1 MSAGAS
7 PLLDKLVSEEII
19 RPEQR
24 EASLNWMARTGDRV
38 EEALLETEAIEEA
51 DLLRY
56 LAAQHKTRFVSTEKL
71 AKAEIDR
78 SVLDK
83 LPRKVAERSLVFPV
97 LYAEATGTLSVVTPD
112 PDDIAV
118 LDNVRAVS
126 GVKQVQAFVGRPK
139 AIAAA
144 IAKTYGGDIH
154 AFAKLDRAARQQFST
169 MMDVFERRLLSEE
182 SIVTSLAHEGTSRE
196 RTFSAEDMNRSAQ
209 GRAVTGS
216 AGGVEGTA
224 YLETLN
230 VLISL
235 VENSRPDLRGH
246 SAQVARLVKKLCE
259 RLRLSDAERTSAMIA
274 AYVHDLGKMGA
285 YHLTALNVADYE
297 GHRASAS
304 KQYKA
309 PSRLVE
315 SIQLPNEVLMAV
327 ENMYE
332 RYDAQGLPR
341 GIGGKEIPLGARIL
355 AIADT
360 YADLTQNPK
369 NPYRKTLRPAQACEV
384 LATNKG
390 KIFDPNLVDLFKLT
404 VTGEDLKARLL
415 ADRRL
420 ALIIDPDPEETTVL
434 ELRLVERGFEVKLA
448 STSEQALKILEAGG
462 VEIVCSELDIK
473 PQDGLQLL
481 EHGRKQRWGQKLPWI
496 IMSGRAV
503 SADAQRAFE
512 LGASDVVAKPV
523 SAELLVAKMK
533 QLIEQSAA
541 GAAGSRGVSGS
552 LQEMSLPDIVQ
563 VLWHGRKTGSLKI
576 QATGERGEI
585 HFVDGAIYN
594 AMWAKVRG
602 ADAFYAMISLNEGEF
617 SLEPSFRAPQQVI
630 KESPEALLLEGMRRL
645 DEGAR

>member
-7 PLLDKLVSEEII
+7 QLLDKLVLEEVI

-24 EASLNWMARTGDRV
+24 EAALNWIARTGERV
-38 EEALLETEAIEEA
+38 EEALIETEALQEA

-56 LAAQHKTRFVSTEKL
+56 LAAAYKTRFVSTEKL

-78 SVLDK
+78 AVIEK
-83 LPRKVAERSLVFPV
+83 IPRKVAERSLVFPV

-112 PDDIAV
+112 PDDIGV

-126 GVKQVQAFVGRPK
+126 GVKQIQAFVGRPK
-139 AIAAA
+139 AIVAA

-154 AFAKLDRAARQQFST
+154 AFAKLDRTAHQQFT
-169 MMDVFERRLLSEE
+169 NMMDVFERRLLSEE
-182 SIVTSLAHEGTSRE
+182 SIVASLAHEGTQRE
-196 RTFSAEDMNRSAQ
+196 RTFSAEDM
-209 GRAVTGS
+209 GRTSHGRTATP
-216 AGGVEGTA
+216 GGVEGAA

-259 RLRLSDAERTSAMIA
+259 RLRLSEVERTSVMIA
-274 AYVHDLGKMGA
+274 AYIHDLGKMGA

-297 GHRASAS
+297 GHRSSAT
-304 KQYKA
+304 KQFKA

-315 SIQLPNEVLMAV
+315 AIRLPSEVLAAV

-332 RYDAQGLPR
+332 RFDAQGLPR

-369 NPYRKTLRPAQACEV
+369 NPYRKALTPAQACEV
-384 LATNKG
+384 LATSKS

-448 STSEQALKILEAGG
+448 STSDQALKILEAGG
-462 VEIVCSELDIK
+462 VEIVCSELDLK
-473 PQDGLQLL
+473 PQDGLALL

-496 IMSGRAV
+496 ILSGRSV
-503 SADAQRAFE
+503 SAEAQRAFE

-533 QLIEQSAA
+533 QLIEHSAA
-541 GAAGSRGVSGS
+541 GAGGARGVSGS

-576 QATGERGEI
+576 QANGERGEI
-585 HFVDGAIYN
+585 HFVDGSVYN

-602 ADAFYAMISLNEGEF
+602 ADAFYAMITLNEGDF
-617 SLEPSFRAPQQVI
+617 SLEPNFRAPQQVI